1 MYISNKQRRFR
12 HWRVVVDSI
21 NMILGLIT
29 IGLGVFIFFSIETRM
44 NLLPILF
51 LFAAIM
57 NLIGGTKAIYY
68 GRRLSGLGQVVVSVV
83 ICGFAILSFI
93 TMWI

>member
-1 MYISNKQRRFR
+1 MYISNKQGRFR
-12 HWRVVVDSI
+12 HWRLVVDST
-21 NMILGLIT
+21 NMVLGLIT
-29 IGLGVFIFFSIETRM
+29 IGLAIFIFFNIETRM
-44 NLLPILF
+44 NLLPIMFML
-51 LFAAIM
+51 AAIM

-83 ICGFAILSFI
+83 VCGFAILSFI